1 MLRILDVGLH
11 VGHAVGHASQSGAR
25 TSSPGAK
32 NLGISDRYGI
42 AEGKPAN
49 CIVLDCSTDKEAVQ
63 CQPDVLCSVHN
74 GKTVFT
80 RKPAAYTTTMD
91 GFAAS

>member
-1 MLRILDVGLH
+1 MR
-11 VGHAVGHASQSGAR
+11 R
-25 TSSPGAK
+25 

-42 AEGKPAN
+42 EEGKPAN

-63 CQPDVLCSVHN
+63 YQADVLCSVHN

-80 RKPAAYTTTMD
+80 RKPATYMTTMD